1 MPWNQIEKIHSENQ
15 KTVEKEDNIIAII
28 MLNKVNSFTHRFI
41 TIQIEHKMLS
51 FQDLVVLRSQ

>member
-1 MPWNQIEKIHSENQ
+1 MESDREDTYSENQ

-41 TIQIEHKMLS
+41 TIQIEHKMLF
-51 FQDLVVLRSQ
+51 FQDLVVLRSH